1 MLYNAYQGSCGPGK
15 RKCKVKGKSNRDP
28 LFGGNKTKGKSV
40 KLKKTTTPPPEIEP
54 ETGSHVNP
62 NRMQGARKTTVP
74 SSGIGDKKQYD
85 KFSSEKY
92 KTRKSTKR
100 VTVKLPTQG

>member
-1 MLYNAYQGSCGPGK
+1 MLYNAYQGSCGPGSK
-15 RKCKVKGKSNRDP
+15 KCVVKGPSKKLKNTGK
-28 LFGGNKTKGKSV
+28 LTMTGGGI
-40 KLKKTTTPPPEIEP
+40 KLKKKRKSTTKMED
-54 ETGSHVNP
+54 GSHVNP

-92 KTRKSTKR
+92 KTRKDGKR